1 MVPCLV
7 VSVLFFFVFKCPLSF
22 LFCFFNCRISP
33 PTASTHQMS
42 PKLQEAMEGLIS
54 VFHSYSAN
62 EGDKY
67 KLSKAELK
75 TLLQGELACLLAVS
89 Q

>member
-1 MVPCLV
+1 
-7 VSVLFFFVFKCPLSF
+7 
-22 LFCFFNCRISP
+22 
-33 PTASTHQMS
+33 MS
-42 PKLQEAMEGLIS
+42 SKLQEAMEGLIS

>member
-1 MVPCLV
+1 MSLNF
-7 VSVLFFFVFKCPLSF
+7 SDFLPLQ
-22 LFCFFNCRISP
+22 NSP
-33 PTASTHQMS
+33 PAAPTHQMS

>member
-1 MVPCLV
+1 
-7 VSVLFFFVFKCPLSF
+7 
-22 LFCFFNCRISP
+22 
-33 PTASTHQMS
+33 MS
-42 PKLQEAMEGLIS
+42 PKLQEAMESLIS

-89 Q
+89 